1 MDKIREEHEEIAGK
15 LGLSGY
21 WLYVFPDECPHCG
34 ALLWAKIESNLTTV
48 ASFVSIAA
56 AKFSASK

>member
-1 MDKIREEHEEIAGK
+1 MDKTRKEHEEIAGK

-34 ALLWAKIESNLTTV
+34 APLWAKYSEK
-48 ASFVSIAA
+48 IAGIICEYCGGEVLGE
-56 AKFSASK
+56 